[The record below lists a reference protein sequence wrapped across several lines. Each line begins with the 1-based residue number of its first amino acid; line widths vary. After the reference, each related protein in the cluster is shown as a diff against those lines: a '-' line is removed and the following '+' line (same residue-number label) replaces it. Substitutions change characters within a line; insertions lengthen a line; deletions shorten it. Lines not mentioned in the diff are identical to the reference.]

1 VETFP
6 VTNKKLVTNTW
17 SREAT
22 AYTAA
27 ERQVDGVVQIC
38 ANMLAV
44 AGAIWLILNAS
55 SGTRLSLAIYGFGL
69 VAVFASSLAYTFA
82 LPGSRKEL
90 LRRLDHAMIFV
101 MIAGTYTPLAA
112 HRLPYPWDIIMLM
125 AVWIGAALGIILK
138 CAFPRRFEYT
148 GLALCVALGLSGLV
162 TIGQL
167 HASVSATDFGLLVAG
182 MCAYIA
188 GVGVLLLPQL
198 RFHNAAWHALV
209 LVAAILQFAAIA
221 RELVIG

>member
-1 VETFP
+1 MA
-6 VTNKKLVTNTW
+6 NNQKLVTNTW
-17 SREAT
+17 SHEASL
-22 AYTAA
+22 YTSA
-27 ERQVDGVVQIC
+27 ERHVDSVVQVC
-38 ANMLAV
+38 ANLLAI
-44 AGAIWLILNAS
+44 AGAVWLVLNAGNS
-55 SGTRLSLAIYGFGL
+55 TRLSLAIYGFGL
-69 VAVFASSLAYTFA
+69 IAVFASSLAYTLA
-82 LPGSRKEL
+82 LPGGWKER

-112 HRLPYPWDIIMLM
+112 HRLPYPWDITMLM
-125 AVWIGAALGIILK
+125 TVWIGAALGIILK

-209 LVAAILQFAAIA
+209 LIAAILQFAAIA